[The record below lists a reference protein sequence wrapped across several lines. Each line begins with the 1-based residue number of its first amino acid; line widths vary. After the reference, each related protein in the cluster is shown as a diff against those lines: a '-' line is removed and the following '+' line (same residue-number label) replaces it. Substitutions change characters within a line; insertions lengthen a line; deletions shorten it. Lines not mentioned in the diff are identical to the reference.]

1 MAIMCRARSSKPPTS
16 LRPKRTGRPICQASS
31 SACRSALATKASTAL
46 EQSAARSGIGVAAQ
60 AFCAAAAPFKA
71 ASISLSL
78 A

>member
-16 LRPKRTGRPICQASS
+16 LWPKRIGRPICQASS

-46 EQSAARSGIGVAAQ
+46 AQSAARSEIGVAAQ
-60 AFCAAAAPFKA
+60 AACAALAALKA
-71 ASISLSL
+71 SSISPSP